1 MCSSGTEAGQCVR
14 IVVVQGERAIFRA
27 VKHSYF
33 IAVSNSASWI
43 PQRTLTWSPFSM
55 KYLEVEKVRWL
66 AEVGWESKCRITKK
80 PEVKNILCVGKCQN
94 RTCHLKQKWFVRKN
108 VNSFFWSFYC
118 DGLFFLSVQNSGLAW
133 TSYMQYICILPQVSW
148 LSHVTNT

>member
-1 MCSSGTEAGQCVR
+1 MPCKGREGEEKEFIGFRNSISKGPEARGTCASSGTEAGQCVR

-55 KYLEVEKVRWL
+55 KYLEVEKVR
-66 AEVGWESKCRITKK
+66 
-80 PEVKNILCVGKCQN
+80 
-94 RTCHLKQKWFVRKN
+94 
-108 VNSFFWSFYC
+108 
-118 DGLFFLSVQNSGLAW
+118 
-133 TSYMQYICILPQVSW
+133 
-148 LSHVTNT
+148 